1 MQLQI
6 KLIFSRRVLPLALFW
21 LMVWLPGRNRKVM
34 WLNFIGTFLF
44 CFKCCGIRHFE
55 VGPQPNKELKRQAD
69 HLTYLQLIHYPQAN
83 QLCHHQI
90 TSILA
95 FYVAASNDQASDKKK
110 GRNSRCPHPPF
121 PSPPLPIVFT
131 NLYKSRCLQPPN
143 EYVIQRLPRVG
154 DFLVSA
160 VATVIIL
167 KKV

>member
-6 KLIFSRRVLPLALFW
+6 KLIFTRRVLPLALFW

-69 HLTYLQLIHYPQAN
+69 HLTYLWLIHYPQAN

-110 GRNSRCPHPPF
+110 GRNSPCPHPPF
-121 PSPPLPIVFT
+121 PSPPLLSQSSLQIFT
-131 NLYKSRCLQPPN
+131 NLDASSPLRNMWYRGYH
-143 EYVIQRLPRVG
+143 EWVIFWFPLWRQL
-154 DFLVSA
+154 
-160 VATVIIL
+160 
-167 KKV
+167 